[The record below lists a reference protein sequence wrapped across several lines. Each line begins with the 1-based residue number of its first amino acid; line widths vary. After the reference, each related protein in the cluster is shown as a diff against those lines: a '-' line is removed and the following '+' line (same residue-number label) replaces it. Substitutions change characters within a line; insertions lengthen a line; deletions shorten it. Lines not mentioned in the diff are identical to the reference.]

1 MVKDQQSAAFVEK
14 FPCAYFPDGRLA
26 RIECRIID
34 MEITQNFHYYLA
46 EGYRRLGRVL
56 YRTICPSCS
65 ACIPLR
71 LPTTEFR
78 MTKGLRRTR
87 RVHQDISLTVT
98 PPGDLTPEE
107 IDLFRRY
114 LGTKHPDPERQQ
126 IQDMA
131 GQLGIIHYGYANSLQ
146 MRYYLQ
152 QRLAG
157 VGIVDLGWDAVS
169 SHYFYYDTALL
180 HRRLGIYSIL
190 QEIDLACLLGK
201 KYYYLGFYIQ
211 GVKKMSYKAAFV
223 PHELLI
229 DGVWQKSDRIKSCL
243 I

>member
-1 MVKDQQSAAFVEK
+1 MVEDQQPAVFVEE
-14 FPCAYFPDGRLA
+14 FPCAYFSDGRLA

-34 MEITQNFHYYLA
+34 MEITQNFHHYLA
-46 EGYRRLGRVL
+46 EGYRRLGRAL
-56 YRTICPSCS
+56 YRTICPCCK

-71 LPTTEFR
+71 LPTAEFR
-78 MTKGLRRTR
+78 MTKSLRRTR
-87 RVHQDISLTVT
+87 RVNQDISLTVT
-98 PPGDLTPEE
+98 PPGALTPEE
-107 IDLFRRY
+107 IDLFRKY
-114 LGTKHPDPERQQ
+114 LVTKHTDPERQQ

-131 GQLGIIHYGYANSLQ
+131 GQLGIIHYGYAYSFQ

-152 QRLAG
+152 HRLAG
-157 VGIVDLGWDAVS
+157 VGIVDLGFDAVS

-180 HRRLGIYSIL
+180 RRRLGIYSIL

-229 DGVWQKSDRIKSCL
+229 NGVWQKSDRTQNF
-243 I
+243 